1 MIDINI
7 SNLNKRFG
15 ENEILKD
22 LNLTVKRGEKLALIG
37 ENGCG
42 KTTLLNI
49 IAGQDGDYEGI
60 ISIGK
65 HVKLGYLKQSR
76 YINQNKLVKDILY
89 SSIKEILVL
98 KDKLERLEEKLLKSI
113 DLDRTI
119 TLYSKTQEQF
129 INLGG
134 YEIDS
139 KINKLLNKFK
149 VNKELLDRNYN
160 DLSGGEKSIITLISI
175 LLNNPNILIL
185 DEPNNHLDM
194 DTLDILE
201 DYLKDYKGTI
211 ILVSHDR
218 YFIDKVT
225 NRILLLEDG
234 KIESFN
240 GNYSYYLEEYN
251 NQIENE
257 FKKYKDQ
264 QKMIKAME
272 EAIKK
277 LHEFG
282 GISGNE
288 RFYKRAESIRKRL
301 ERMEKISKPK
311 DKKELPLEFS
321 IKNKYSQKVLNLDN
335 INISYDNN
343 IILNNAFLTVNN
355 KDKICLLG
363 SNGCGKTTLIKYIL
377 SNNDNLKIGYMS
389 QNINFENDNL
399 TVYEE
404 ARKYFI
410 GEEHHL
416 RSALCKF
423 YFFKYDI
430 NKRVKML
437 SGGEKV
443 RLKLFCLMQE
453 EYDLLVFDEP
463 TNHIDIV
470 TIEILENTLS
480 EYKGTL
486 LLTSHDRYFI
496 NKVCNKII
504 YFDNKKLRYLNGNYD
519 YYKDHKNKF
528 SSI

>member
-15 ENEILKD
+15 ENEILND
-22 LNLTVKRGEKLALIG
+22 LNLTIKSGEKIALIG

-49 IAGQDGDYEGI
+49 IAGIDGDYDGNL
-60 ISIGK
+60 SIRK
-65 HVKLGYLKQSR
+65 NVKIGYLEQSR
-76 YINQNKLVKDILY
+76 YKDQNKLVKDILY
-89 SSIKEILVL
+89 NSIEEIMKL
-98 KDKLERLEEKLLKSI
+98 KNKLDKLEKKLLESK
-113 DLDRTI
+113 DLEKTI
-119 TLYSKTQEQF
+119 NMYSKIQEQF

-134 YEIDS
+134 YELDS
-139 KINKLLNKFK
+139 KVNKLLNRFN
-149 VNKELLDRNYN
+149 VNKELLNRNYN

-175 LLNNPNILIL
+175 LLKDPNILIL

-201 DYLKDYKGTI
+201 DYLADYKGTI
-211 ILVSHDR
+211 VLVSHDR
-218 YFIDKVT
+218 YFIDSVASK
-225 NRILLLEDG
+225 ILLLEDG
-234 KIESFN
+234 KIETFY
-240 GNYSYYLEEYN
+240 GNYSYYLKEYN

-264 QKMIKAME
+264 QKQIKAME
-272 EAIKK
+272 EAIRK
-277 LHEFG
+277 LREFG

-301 ERMEKISKPK
+301 EKLEELKKPK
-311 DKKELPLEFS
+311 EQKDLPISFS
-321 IKNKYSQKVLNLDN
+321 VKNKYSQKVLELDN
-335 INISYDNN
+335 INICFNNN
-343 IILNNAFLTVNN
+343 IILNNAFITIHN

-363 SNGCGKTTLIKYIL
+363 SNGCGKTSLIKFII
-377 SNNDNLKIGYMS
+377 SNNKLKIGYIP

-423 YFFKYDI
+423 YFFSYDI
-430 NKRVKML
+430 NKRLKVL

-453 EYDLLVFDEP
+453 EYDLLIFDEP

-470 TIEILENTLS
+470 TIEILENTLKD
-480 EYKGTL
+480 YKGTL

-496 NKVCNKII
+496 NNICNKIV
-504 YFDNKKLRYLNGNYD
+504 YFSNKKLRYLDGNYD
-519 YYKDHKNKF
+519 YYKNNKDKYTHM
-528 SSI
+528 